1 MGPFDKLNP
10 VPSLD
15 IPEIIEETNVVQEL
29 IVDEEPI
36 AIIETTE
43 VKVETPVEPVE
54 DKPKY
59 HYKQQYTI
67 QDFPHNLEKSA
78 DQSEQISLPSYFREA
93 TENFLKD
100 LPNANIA
107 VSEHARDWAT
117 VLQEGMSY
125 LPNSLSFK
133 STLIDP
139 EVEFHNTVKHNGSD
153 IITKPPRY
161 KNVENSSLQGEIAVM
176 RVISQLGLGS
186 LMQVPLW
193 HSGIWVTFKPAG
205 ESEIVELYRRLV
217 KRKIEFGRFTS
228 GLIYSNIGVYFT
240 NELVDFAIAHIYDLS
255 TKSPD
260 ITIENIKDHIV
271 SQDIPSL
278 IWGMVSSIYPK
289 GFRYRRAC
297 NADALKCNHIV
308 EATLDVS
315 KLQWTNTKGLTEWQ
329 KAFMYSRQAK
339 FRTLEEIQRYKSELR
354 LMQKHRFSLDD
365 NSEIFFTVKNPS
377 LSEYIDSGHRWI
389 GEIVSAVE
397 AVLEIEATDQQREEE
412 ITRRGQATTLRQYV
426 HWVDSIEVGS
436 NVIND
441 RATIESTLD
450 HLSSDDVIRNKIL
463 SSIVDYINRSTISLI
478 GIPVYT
484 CPACGKTQEFEQ
496 TDTGL
501 QNFTNII
508 PLDVGLVF
516 FGLIVQRMSKIRVR

>member
-1 MGPFDKLNP
+1 MGPYDSMVTTQGSESGITTTRNNVDWDAVQEEVNEP
-10 VPSLD
+10 VVA
-15 IPEIIEETNVVQEL
+15 ETPAVDEVVQ
-29 IVDEEPI
+29 DP
-36 AIIETTE
+36 
-43 VKVETPVEPVE
+43 PE
-54 DKPKY
+54 DKPKFRY
-59 HYKQQYTI
+59 QRQYTV

-78 DQSEQISLPSYFREA
+78 DNSEQISLPSYFREA
-93 TENFLKD
+93 TEDFLKN

-107 VSEHARDWAT
+107 VSDEARDWAN
-117 VLQEGMSY
+117 VLQEGLTY
-125 LPNSLSFK
+125 LPNSK
-133 STLIDP
+133 TYKNTLNNP
-139 EVEFHNTVKHNGSD
+139 EVEFHNTVKHNGND
-153 IITKPPRY
+153 LITKPPRH
-161 KNVENSSLQGEIAVM
+161 KSVENQTLQGEPAVM
-176 RVISQLGLGS
+176 RIISQLGLGS

-193 HSGIWVTFKPAG
+193 HSGIWVTFKPPG

-217 KRKIEFGRFTS
+217 NRKIEFGRYTS
-228 GLIYSNIGVYFT
+228 GLVFSNIGVYFT

-255 TKSPD
+255 AKSPD

-297 NADALKCNHIV
+297 NADALKCNHVV

-329 KAFMYSRQAK
+329 KAFMHSRQTK
-339 FRTLEEIQRYKSELR
+339 FRSLEEIQRYKSELR
-354 LMQKHRFSLDD
+354 LMQKYRFSLD
-365 NSEIFFTVKNPS
+365 NESEIFFTVKNPT
-377 LSEYIDSGHRWI
+377 LTEYIDAGHQWI

-397 AVLEIEATDQQREEE
+397 AVLDIEVSDKQREEE
-412 ITRRGQATTLRQYV
+412 ITRRGQATTLRQYA
-426 HWVDSIEVGS
+426 HWIDTIELGS

-441 RATIESTLD
+441 RKTIEETLN

-463 SSIVDYINRSTISLI
+463 SEIVNYINRSTISLI

-484 CPACGKTQEFEQ
+484 CPACGETQEFEQ
-496 TDTGL
+496 ADTGL

-516 FGLIVQRMSKIRVR
+516 FGLIVQRISKIRVR